1 MNTVIEKSSN
11 FLFEYYISDMLAKSS
26 IGQNK
31 DWEPHITNF
40 VKLYNSLYR
49 IQNIIDVGAN
59 FGYHSLLFSRE
70 VKGNVYSFEPQSQNF
85 NLLTNNIKRNNIDN
99 IVAYNFACGDLNCDI
114 QMPIIEFNGY
124 QVNMGDFTPNHI
136 STHRYSL
143 TKSIILDEMNFP
155 QIDIIKI
162 DVQGWEKKVI
172 LGCSDIL
179 KKYKPVLIVE
189 FEETQLQKTNT
200 TSKELFDFIRNNNYY
215 IFFLD
220 YEYPSDHLCVHNDKI
235 DEFRMKFKDYIF
247 DHSLDN
253 NVNHNIQCDV
263 REKIKVV

>member
-1 MNTVIEKSSN
+1 
-11 FLFEYYISDMLAKSS
+11 
-26 IGQNK
+26 
-31 DWEPHITNF
+31 
-40 VKLYNSLYR
+40 
-49 IQNIIDVGAN
+49 
-59 FGYHSLLFSRE
+59 
-70 VKGNVYSFEPQSQNF
+70 
-85 NLLTNNIKRNNIDN
+85 
-99 IVAYNFACGDLNCDI
+99 
-114 QMPIIEFNGY
+114 MPIIEFNGY